1 MPKDT
6 SNKKRTD
13 GKPPPRPSNRFFI
26 YRAEQTALHKKLN
39 PHDHQTDI
47 SKIIA
52 ERWKH
57 ESPEVIAKYE
67 EKAQAAKAKHKLL
80 YPDYKY
86 QPKSKQQKQVEREEQ
101 KAKRPT
107 KKTRAGSTS
116 SPAPSSV
123 AATPV
128 HTPTVLPYPLVQP
141 NVPHPAFL
149 PQANHPMY
157 YPHLYYGN
165 VGPTPPLSAAPTP
178 TDVDTDEQP
187 DTPNNASPSTSASG
201 KLADASY
208 YSTSIQNPRP
218 QYPPAVA
225 ENLLPPTDSE
235 ASPPSASTY
244 DFQWMQNS
252 SGLSNDQFNWDNVN
266 ADTSHVSQSA
276 SLSQESFDVPS
287 SSAGAEFSENIWAYL
302 NVPIGANDPNSLGTA
317 ASSLYC
323 LSDFTPGNE
332 LEITPGNAELTDL
345 ARVFG
350 DDFSTSTDLFSPA
363 LNASF
368 SSSLS
373 QNDFASMPFFTDNT
387 TPSSQ
392 VLSLT
397 SFASYN
403 TAEHLEP
410 LDTGVQGSSRQV
422 SYNDTPPAA
431 TAQQPSTSGA
441 SSSSYVPPPG
451 ASLAGTRRV
460 AGSWKIPRDFDA

>member
-6 SNKKRTD
+6 TNKKRSD

-57 ESPEVIAKYE
+57 ETPEVVAEYE
-67 EKAQAAKAKHKLL
+67 KKAQAAKAEHKLL

-86 QPKSKQQKQVEREEQ
+86 QPKSKQQKQAEREEL

-116 SPAPSSV
+116 
-123 AATPV
+123 
-128 HTPTVLPYPLVQP
+128 
-141 NVPHPAFL
+141 
-149 PQANHPMY
+149 
-157 YPHLYYGN
+157 
-165 VGPTPPLSAAPTP
+165 PTPPLSAAPTP

-187 DTPNNASPSTSASG
+187 NTPNNASPSTSASG
-201 KLADASY
+201 KLADISY

-218 QYPPAVA
+218 QYPPAA
-225 ENLLPPTDSE
+225 ADNLLASADSE
-235 ASPPSASTY
+235 PSPSTAPTY

-252 SGLSNDQFNWDNVN
+252 SGPSNDEFNWDSINTDTN
-266 ADTSHVSQSA
+266 PTSHSESF
-276 SLSQESFDVPS
+276 SQETFDVPS
-287 SSAGAEFSENIWAYL
+287 SSAGADFAENIWAYL
-302 NVPIGANDPNSLGTA
+302 NVPVDANEANSLGTA

-350 DDFSTSTDLFSPA
+350 DDFSASTDLFSPA
-363 LNASF
+363 LHASF
-368 SSSLS
+368 TSSLS
-373 QNDFASMPFFTDNT
+373 QNDFAGMPFFTDNT

-403 TAEHLEP
+403 TAEPLEP
-410 LDTGVQGSSRQV
+410 LDTSVQGSSRQV
-422 SYNDTPPAA
+422 SYSDAPPTATP
-431 TAQQPSTSGA
+431 QSSTSGA